1 MRYIIKDEENNEQ
14 TFESTIGEIQGWGVT
29 DTNFELPTKGL
40 SGQYTLQIQL
50 NLAQNPA
57 EKYTF
62 NNFGLAQFKV
72 LPDTINPTLDVTFD
86 GQQIMNQDIVSA
98 EPLVRIVLED
108 DNKYLLQ
115 DDPSRFILSIT
126 KDGEEIEQVSL
137 DDPRVNFIPAQS
149 DGDNVAIIEYSPVF
163 TDDGSYT
170 LSVEARDA
178 SGNTSGD
185 LAYEVDFR
193 VITEELI
200 SNVFNYPNPFS
211 TSTQFVFTLTG
222 SETPSNVLIRIMTLT
237 GKVVREITAAELGG
251 LNIGLN
257 RTEYKW
263 DGTDEYGEK
272 LGNGTYLYQVISKKT
287 DGSDYQKFNDETQ
300 NNTDHLFKEGFGKLV
315 ILR

>member
-1 MRYIIKDEENNEQ
+1 
-14 TFESTIGEIQGWGVT
+14 
-29 DTNFELPTKGL
+29 
-40 SGQYTLQIQL
+40 
-50 NLAQNPA
+50 
-57 EKYTF
+57 
-62 NNFGLAQFKV
+62 
-72 LPDTINPTLDVTFD
+72 
-86 GQQIMNQDIVSA
+86 
-98 EPLVRIVLED
+98 
-108 DNKYLLQ
+108 
-115 DDPSRFILSIT
+115 
-126 KDGEEIEQVSL
+126 L